1 MFTRKSAPLPIIYFH
16 SKLRDE
22 IPVSKTWHREGQW
35 IPEDMRA
42 IQITNRGIRLDF
54 IAIS

>member
-16 SKLRDE
+16 SKLRVE